1 MEEINK
7 NINQQ
12 IKQYREYKDINQQL
26 KKYRKYKEIIY
37 TDYRE
42 DNYKG
47 IVNFKEKGNLS
58 VYITEKNGKPFYED
72 DNKIYLYPNY
82 FKTIGGYYDKNL
94 ESIINK
100 LRKKETEYINIE
112 YFKLTKDKIEFVFN
126 DIVLK
131 YDNTLLYEDLTYGE
145 LMEDEHK
152 EQYKNIT
159 VV

>member
-1 MEEINK
+1 MEEINIK
-7 NINQQ
+7 INQQ

-26 KKYRKYKEIIY
+26 KKYRKFKEIIY

-58 VYITEKNGKPFYED
+58 VYITEKNGKPYYED
-72 DNKIYLYPNY
+72 DYKYLYPDH

-100 LRKKETEYINIE
+100 LRKKEMEYINVE
-112 YFKLTKDKIEFVFN
+112 YFK
-126 DIVLK
+126 
-131 YDNTLLYEDLTYGE
+131 
-145 LMEDEHK
+145 
-152 EQYKNIT
+152 
-159 VV
+159 